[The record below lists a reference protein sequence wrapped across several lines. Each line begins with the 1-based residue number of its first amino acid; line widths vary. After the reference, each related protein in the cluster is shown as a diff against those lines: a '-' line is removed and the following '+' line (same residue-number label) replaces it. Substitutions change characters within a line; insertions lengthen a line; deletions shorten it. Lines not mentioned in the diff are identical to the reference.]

1 MQCDREQ
8 LVAKLRQDHDYMVGL
23 MAQIRRLCM
32 HGDGAENCNC
42 CTVGQRTMCNSEIV
56 QSIRTF
62 VDVALRHN
70 LIESACMADHVPR
83 DHRVAHNRA
92 HIAIAQQLEGIR
104 QTFSESG
111 NGVVAVAELAALF
124 DVLSAHIDEF
134 DHQLEQ
140 YLLAA

>member
-8 LVAKLRQDHDYMVGL
+8 LVAKLRQDHEYMEDL
-23 MAQIRRLCM
+23 MAQLRHLCL
-32 HGDGAENCNC
+32 HGDGAANCSG
-42 CTVGQRTMCNSEIV
+42 CTVGQRTLCTSDIV

-62 VDVALRHN
+62 VDVTLRHN

-92 HIAIAQQLEGIR
+92 HIAIAEQLEGIR
-104 QTFSESG
+104 QGFGESG
-111 NGVVAVAELAALF
+111 NGVVAVAALVALF
-124 DVLSAHIDEF
+124 DSLAAHIEEF
-134 DHQLEQ
+134 DHELEQ

>member
-1 MQCDREQ
+1 MHCDREQ
-8 LVAKLRQDHDYMVGL
+8 LVAKLRQDHEYMDEL
-23 MAQIRRLCM
+23 MAQIRRLCL
-32 HGDGAENCNC
+32 HGEGAENCAG
-42 CTVGQRTMCNSEIV
+42 CTVSQRTLCTSDIV
-56 QSIRTF
+56 QSIRSF
-62 VDVALRHN
+62 VDVTLRHN

-104 QTFSESG
+104 RSFSESG

-124 DVLSAHIDEF
+124 ATLDAHLDEF
-134 DHQLEQ
+134 DHPLEA